1 MMKMD
6 LSLFLKKHAK
16 KLFYYDMDIKTYFDR
31 LDIVGGITKLA
42 SVTHIGEGRQEKM
55 IVMAQERWVHPIA
68 IQTTQMMTD
77 TVIKDAYELA
87 WELEEEKKHLSPQTE
102 IISTSRYIHY
112 LEKLRQLKEKQKK
125 RGK

>member
-1 MMKMD
+1 MD

-16 KLFYYDMDIKTYFDR
+16 QLFHYDMDIKTY
-31 LDIVGGITKLA
+31 ITKWA
-42 SVTHIGEGRQEKM
+42 SVTHIGKVRQEKM
-55 IVMAQERWVHPIA
+55 IVMEQEQWAHPIIA

-87 WELEEEKKHLSPQTE
+87 SELGEQKKHLSPQTE

-112 LEKLRQLKEKQKK
+112 LEKLRQFKEKQKK